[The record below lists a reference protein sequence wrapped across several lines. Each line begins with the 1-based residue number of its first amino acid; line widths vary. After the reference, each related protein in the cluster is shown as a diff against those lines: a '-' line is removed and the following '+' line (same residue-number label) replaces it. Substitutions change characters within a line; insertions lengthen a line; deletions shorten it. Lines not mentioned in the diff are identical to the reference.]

1 MREKLK
7 KTAGSVFSKEQHPAA
22 QTSSSFQKED
32 EVFMK
37 RVSFCASRKTKH
49 W

>member
-22 QTSSSFQKED
+22 QTSSSFQNED

-37 RVSFCASRKTKH
+37 CISFSASRKMKH
-49 W
+49 